1 METSDGWTVVADDDA
16 AEHRDSWHE
25 RDGAPELGLQ
35 EIQENRVGAAEH
47 TLVHITSLPFDAE
60 GWRHCVLI
68 LIKSLDDE
76 VVLGCAASSHAE
88 IVLGQTCRTLHT
100 WFNTRFDDKF
110 DALARLVPATMGT
123 PQ

>member
-1 METSDGWTVVADDDA
+1 METFDGCEMFADDDA
-16 AEHRDSWHE
+16 TEQG
-25 RDGAPELGLQ
+25 GAPELGLQ
-35 EIQENRVGAAEH
+35 ELQENRVGAAEH

-88 IVLGQTCRTLHT
+88 IVLGQACRTLHT
-100 WFNTRFDDKF
+100 WFNTRFDATD
-110 DALARLVPATMGT
+110 LAEASPVARPESVRRASGN
-123 PQ
+123 